1 MAALSVEPMSEAVT
15 QSEAILT
22 FWFGEIRDEP
32 AYFEE
37 YAPRWFVQN
46 ADFDREIVQRF
57 QADYELAAQDQLT
70 HWTETARGGVAL
82 ILVLDQFPRNM
93 FRNDPRAFAT
103 DPLAQ
108 QIAEQMIDAGLDRQ
122 LRLVERYFVYVP
134 FMHSEDRAHQQ
145 RSVLLFQQLAEERA
159 YFDTSYAVRHQEVID
174 RFGRFPHRNTVLGR
188 ASTPA
193 ELAFLKQFGS
203 SF

>member
-1 MAALSVEPMSEAVT
+1 MSDIEEILS
-15 QSEAILT
+15 
-22 FWFGEIRDEP
+22 FWFSTIRDEP
-32 AYFEE
+32 SYFEE

-46 ADFDREIVQRF
+46 ADFDREIVRRF
-57 QADYELAAQDQLT
+57 QAYYELAAQGQLT

-108 QIAEQMIDAGLDRQ
+108 QIAEQMIDAGFDRQ
-122 LRLVERYFVYVP
+122 LRLIERYFVYVP
-134 FMHSEDRAHQQ
+134 FMHSEDRTHQQ
-145 RSVLLFQQLAEERA
+145 RSVMLFQQLAEERA
-159 YFDTSYAVRHQEVID
+159 YFDTSYAVRHQEVIE
-174 RFGRFPHRNTVLGR
+174 RFGRFPHRNSVLGR
-188 ASTPA
+188 VSTSA
-193 ELAFLKQFGS
+193 ELEFLKQPGS

>member
-1 MAALSVEPMSEAVT
+1 MADIEE
-15 QSEAILT
+15 ILT
-22 FWFGEIRDEP
+22 FWFDEIRDEP

-46 ADFDREIVQRF
+46 ADFDQQIVQRF
-57 QADYELAAQDQLT
+57 QTDYELAAQGQLT
-70 HWTETARGGVAL
+70 HWTETARGGLAL

-108 QIAEQMIDAGLDRQ
+108 QIAEQMIATGFDQQ
-122 LRLVERYFVYVP
+122 LRLAERYFVYVP
-134 FMHSEDRAHQQ
+134 FMHSENRAHQQ
-145 RSVLLFQQLAEERA
+145 RSVMLFQQLAEERA
-159 YFDTSYAVRHQEVID
+159 YFDTSYAVRHREVID
-174 RFGRFPHRNTVLGR
+174 RFGRFPHRNAILGR
-188 ASTPA
+188 VSTPE
-193 ELAFLKQFGS
+193 ELEFLKQFGS

>member
-1 MAALSVEPMSEAVT
+1 MSDIEEILS
-15 QSEAILT
+15 
-22 FWFGEIRDEP
+22 FWFSTIRDEP
-32 AYFEE
+32 SYFEE

-46 ADFDREIVQRF
+46 ADFDREIVRRF
-57 QADYELAAQDQLT
+57 QAYYELAAQGQLT

-108 QIAEQMIDAGLDRQ
+108 QIAEQMIDAGFDQQ
-122 LRLVERYFVYVP
+122 LRLIERYFVYVP
-134 FMHSEDRAHQQ
+134 FMHSEDRTHQQ
-145 RSVLLFQQLAEERA
+145 RSVILFQQLAEERA
-159 YFDTSYAVRHQEVID
+159 YFESSYAVRHQQVIE

-188 ASTPA
+188 DSTPA
-193 ELAFLKQFGS
+193 ELEFLKQFGS

>member
-1 MAALSVEPMSEAVT
+1 MSDIEEILS
-15 QSEAILT
+15 
-22 FWFGEIRDEP
+22 FWFSTIRDEP
-32 AYFEE
+32 SYFEE

-46 ADFDREIVQRF
+46 ADFDREIVRRF
-57 QADYELAAQDQLT
+57 QAYYELAAQGQLT

-108 QIAEQMIDAGLDRQ
+108 QIAEQMIAAGFDRQ
-122 LRLVERYFVYVP
+122 LRLAERYFVYVP
-134 FMHSEDRAHQQ
+134 FMHSEKRAHQQ
-145 RSVLLFQQLAEERA
+145 RSMLLFQQLAAQRA
-159 YFDTSYAVRHQEVID
+159 YFDTSYAVRHQQVIE
-174 RFGRFPHRNTVLGR
+174 RFGRFPHRNSVLGR
-188 ASTPA
+188 VSTSA
-193 ELAFLKQFGS
+193 ELEFLKQPGS

>member
-1 MAALSVEPMSEAVT
+1 MADIEE
-15 QSEAILT
+15 ILT
-22 FWFGEIRDEP
+22 FWFGEVRDEP
-32 AYFEE
+32 SYFEE

-46 ADFDREIVQRF
+46 TDFDRQIVQRF
-57 QADYELAAQDQLT
+57 QADYELAAQGQLT

-103 DPLAQ
+103 DPLAR
-108 QIAEQMIDAGLDRQ
+108 QIAEQMIAAELDQQ
-122 LRLVERYFVYVP
+122 LCLVERYFVYVP
-134 FMHSEDRAHQQ
+134 FMHSENRAHQQ
-145 RSVLLFQQLAEERA
+145 RSVMLFQKLAEERA

-174 RFGRFPHRNTVLGR
+174 RFGRFPHRNSVLGR
-188 ASTPA
+188 ASTSE
-193 ELAFLKQFGS
+193 ELEFLKQFGS

>member
-1 MAALSVEPMSEAVT
+1 MSDIEEILS
-15 QSEAILT
+15 
-22 FWFGEIRDEP
+22 FWFGAIRDEQS
-32 AYFEE
+32 YFAECSK
-37 YAPRWFVQN
+37 RWFAQN
-46 ADFDREIVQRF
+46 ADFDREIARRF
-57 QADYELAAQDQLT
+57 QADYERAAEGQLAD
-70 HWTETARGGVAL
+70 WTETAQGGAAL

-108 QIAEQMIDAGLDRQ
+108 QIAEQMIAAGLDRQ

-134 FMHSEDRAHQQ
+134 FMHSEQRAHQR
-145 RSVLLFQQLAEERA
+145 RSVMLFQQLAAQRA
-159 YFDTSYAVRHQEVID
+159 YFDTSYALRHQQVIA
-174 RFGRFPHRNTVLGR
+174 RFGRFPHRNRVLGR

-193 ELAFLKQFGS
+193 ELAFLKQPGS

>member
-1 MAALSVEPMSEAVT
+1 MPDIEE
-15 QSEAILT
+15 ILT
-22 FWFGEIRDEP
+22 FWFDEVRDEP
-32 AYFEE
+32 SYFEE

-46 ADFDREIVQRF
+46 ADFDREIVRRF
-57 QADYELAAQDQLT
+57 LADYELAAQGQLT

-103 DPLAQ
+103 DPLAR
-108 QIAEQMIDAGLDRQ
+108 QIAEQMIDAGFDQQ
-122 LRLVERYFVYVP
+122 LRLIERYFVYVP
-134 FMHSEDRAHQQ
+134 FMHSEDRTHQQ
-145 RSVLLFQQLAEERA
+145 RSVMLFQQLAEERA
-159 YFDTSYAVRHQEVID
+159 YFDTSYAVRHQEVIE

-188 ASTPA
+188 VSTPA
-193 ELAFLKQFGS
+193 ELEFLKQFGS

>member
-1 MAALSVEPMSEAVT
+1 MSEAVN

-32 AYFEE
+32 AYFKE
-37 YAPRWFVQN
+37 YAPRWFFQN
-46 ADFDREIVQRF
+46 ADFDRQIVRRF
-57 QADYELAAQDQLT
+57 RADYELAAQGQLT
-70 HWTETARGGVAL
+70 HWTETARGGLAL

-93 FRNDPRAFAT
+93 FRHDPRAFAT
-103 DPLAQ
+103 DPLAR
-108 QIAEQMIDAGLDRQ
+108 QIAEQMIAAGLDRQ

-134 FMHSEDRAHQQ
+134 FMHSENRAHQQ
-145 RSVLLFQQLAEERA
+145 RSVMLFQQLAEERA
-159 YFDTSYAVRHQEVID
+159 YFDTSYAVRHQEVIE

-188 ASTPA
+188 VSTPV
-193 ELAFLKQFGS
+193 ELAFLKQPGS

>member
-1 MAALSVEPMSEAVT
+1 MADIEE
-15 QSEAILT
+15 ILT
-22 FWFGEIRDEP
+22 FWFGEVRDEP
-32 AYFEE
+32 SYFEE

-57 QADYELAAQDQLT
+57 QADYELAAQGQLT

-103 DPLAQ
+103 DPLAR

-145 RSVLLFQQLAEERA
+145 RSVMLFQQLAEVRA

-193 ELAFLKQFGS
+193 ELEFLKQFGS

>member
-1 MAALSVEPMSEAVT
+1 MSDIE
-15 QSEAILT
+15 EILT
-22 FWFGEIRDEP
+22 FWFSTIRDEP
-32 AYFEE
+32 SYFEE

-46 ADFDREIVQRF
+46 ADFDREIVRRF
-57 QADYELAAQDQLT
+57 QADYELAAQGQLT
-70 HWTETARGGVAL
+70 HWTQTARGGVAL

-103 DPLAQ
+103 DPLAR
-108 QIAEQMIDAGLDRQ
+108 QIAEQMIAAGLERQ

-145 RSVLLFQQLAEERA
+145 RSVMLFQQMAEERA

-193 ELAFLKQFGS
+193 ELEFLKQFGS

>member
-1 MAALSVEPMSEAVT
+1 MADVEE
-15 QSEAILT
+15 ILT

-37 YAPRWFVQN
+37 YAQRWFVRS

-57 QADYELAAQDQLT
+57 QADYELAAQGQLT
-70 HWTETARGGVAL
+70 HWTQTARGGLAL

-108 QIAEQMIDAGLDRQ
+108 QIAEQMIDAGFDRQ

-134 FMHSEDRAHQQ
+134 FMHSENRAHQQ
-145 RSVLLFQQLAEERA
+145 RSVLLFQQLVEERA
-159 YFDTSYAVRHQEVID
+159 YFDTPYVVKHQEVIE

-193 ELAFLKQFGS
+193 ELEFLKQFGS

>member
-1 MAALSVEPMSEAVT
+1 MSEAVT
-15 QSEAILT
+15 QSEAVLT

-46 ADFDREIVQRF
+46 ADFDRRIVRSF
-57 QADYELAAQDQLT
+57 RADYELAAQGQLT
-70 HWTETARGGVAL
+70 HWTETARGGLAL

-103 DPLAQ
+103 DPLARQ
-108 QIAEQMIDAGLDRQ
+108 VAEQMIAAGFDRQ
-122 LRLVERYFVYVP
+122 LRLAERYFVYVP
-134 FMHSEDRAHQQ
+134 FMHSEDRKHQQ
-145 RSVLLFQQLAEERA
+145 RSVMLFQQLAEERA

-188 ASTPA
+188 VSTPE
-193 ELAFLKQFGS
+193 ELAFLKQPGS

>member
-1 MAALSVEPMSEAVT
+1 MADIEE
-15 QSEAILT
+15 ILT
-22 FWFGEIRDEP
+22 FWFDEIRDEP

-46 ADFDREIVQRF
+46 ADFDRQIVQRF
-57 QADYELAAQDQLT
+57 QADYELAAQGQLT
-70 HWTETARGGVAL
+70 HWTETARGGLAL

-103 DPLAQ
+103 DPLAR
-108 QIAEQMIDAGLDRQ
+108 QIAEQMIDAGFDRQ
-122 LRLVERYFVYVP
+122 LRLIERYFVYVP
-134 FMHSEDRAHQQ
+134 FMHSEDRTHQQ
-145 RSVLLFQQLAEERA
+145 RSVMLFQQLAEERA

-193 ELAFLKQFGS
+193 ELEFLKQFGS

>member
-1 MAALSVEPMSEAVT
+1 MADIEE
-15 QSEAILT
+15 ILT
-22 FWFGEIRDEP
+22 FWFDEIRDEP

-57 QADYELAAQDQLT
+57 RADYELAAQGQLT
-70 HWTETARGGVAL
+70 HWTQTARGGLAL

-108 QIAEQMIDAGLDRQ
+108 QLAEQMIATEFDRQ

-145 RSVLLFQQLAEERA
+145 RSVLLFQQLVEERA
-159 YFDTSYAVRHQEVID
+159 YFDTPYVVKHQEVID

>member
-1 MAALSVEPMSEAVT
+1 MADIEE
-15 QSEAILT
+15 ILT

-32 AYFEE
+32 SYFEE
-37 YAPRWFVQN
+37 YGPRWFVQN
-46 ADFDREIVQRF
+46 TDFDREIVRRF
-57 QADYELAAQDQLT
+57 QAAYELAAQGQLT

-103 DPLAQ
+103 DLLAQ
-108 QIAEQMIDAGLDRQ
+108 QIAEQMIAAGLERQ
-122 LRLVERYFVYVP
+122 LRLIERYFVYVP

-145 RSVLLFQQLAEERA
+145 RSVMLFQQLAEERA
-159 YFDTSYAVRHQEVID
+159 YFDTSYAVRHREVID

-193 ELAFLKQFGS
+193 ELAFLKQSGS

>member
-1 MAALSVEPMSEAVT
+1 MADIEE
-15 QSEAILT
+15 ILT
-22 FWFGEIRDEP
+22 FWFDEIRDEP
-32 AYFEE
+32 SYFEE

-46 ADFDREIVQRF
+46 ADFDRQIVQRF
-57 QADYELAAQDQLT
+57 QADYELAAQGQLT
-70 HWTETARGGVAL
+70 HWTETARGGLAL

-145 RSVLLFQQLAEERA
+145 RSAMLFQQLAEERA

-193 ELAFLKQFGS
+193 ELEFLKQFGS

>member
-1 MAALSVEPMSEAVT
+1 MADIEE
-15 QSEAILT
+15 ILT

-32 AYFEE
+32 SYFEE
-37 YAPRWFVQN
+37 YGPRWFVQN
-46 ADFDREIVQRF
+46 ADFDREIVRRF
-57 QADYELAAQDQLT
+57 QADYELAAHGQLT

-103 DPLAQ
+103 DLLAQ
-108 QIAEQMIDAGLDRQ
+108 QIAEQMIAAGLERQ
-122 LRLVERYFVYVP
+122 LRLIERYFVYVP

-145 RSVLLFQQLAEERA
+145 RSVMLFQQLAEERA
-159 YFDTSYAVRHQEVID
+159 YFDTSYAVRHREVID

-188 ASTPA
+188 TSTPA
-193 ELAFLKQFGS
+193 ELAFLKQSGS

>member
-1 MAALSVEPMSEAVT
+1 MSDIE
-15 QSEAILT
+15 EILT

-32 AYFEE
+32 SYFAER
-37 YAPRWFVQN
+37 AQRWFAQN
-46 ADFDREIVQRF
+46 ADFDRQIVQRF
-57 QADYELAAQDQLT
+57 QADYELAAQGQLAR
-70 HWTETARGGVAL
+70 WTETARGGLAL

-108 QIAEQMIDAGLDRQ
+108 QIAEQIIAAGFDRQ

-134 FMHSEDRAHQQ
+134 FMHSEKRAHQQ
-145 RSVLLFQQLAEERA
+145 RSVMLFQQLAAQRA
-159 YFDTSYAVRHQEVID
+159 YFDTSYAVRHQAVID

-188 ASTPA
+188 VSTPA
-193 ELAFLKQFGS
+193 ELAFLKQPGS

>member
-1 MAALSVEPMSEAVT
+1 MADIEE
-15 QSEAILT
+15 ILT
-22 FWFGEIRDEP
+22 FWFDEVRDEP

-46 ADFDREIVQRF
+46 ADFDREIVRRF
-57 QADYELAAQDQLT
+57 QADYELAAQGQLT

-108 QIAEQMIDAGLDRQ
+108 RIAEQMIDAGLDRQ

-145 RSVLLFQQLAEERA
+145 RSVRLFQQLAEERA

-174 RFGRFPHRNTVLGR
+174 RFGRFPHRNAVLGR
-188 ASTPA
+188 VSTPA
-193 ELAFLKQFGS
+193 ELEFLKQFGS

>member
-1 MAALSVEPMSEAVT
+1 MADIEE
-15 QSEAILT
+15 ILT

-37 YAPRWFVQN
+37 YASRWFVQN
-46 ADFDREIVQRF
+46 ADFDRQIVQRF
-57 QADYELAAQDQLT
+57 QADYGLAAQGQLT
-70 HWTETARGGVAL
+70 HWTETARGGLAL

-108 QIAEQMIDAGLDRQ
+108 QIAEQMIDAEFDRQ

-134 FMHSEDRAHQQ
+134 FMHSENRAHQQ
-145 RSVLLFQQLAEERA
+145 RSVQLFQQLVKERA
-159 YFDTSYAVRHQEVID
+159 YFDTPYVVRHQEVID

-193 ELAFLKQFGS
+193 ELEFLKQPDS

>member
-1 MAALSVEPMSEAVT
+1 MADIEE
-15 QSEAILT
+15 ILT
-22 FWFGEIRDEP
+22 FWFGEIRDET

-57 QADYELAAQDQLT
+57 RADYELAAQGQLT
-70 HWTETARGGVAL
+70 HWTQTARGGLAL

-108 QIAEQMIDAGLDRQ
+108 QIAEQMIDAEFDRQ

-134 FMHSEDRAHQQ
+134 FMHSENRAHQQ
-145 RSVLLFQQLAEERA
+145 RSVQLFQQLVKERA
-159 YFDTSYAVRHQEVID
+159 YFDTPYVVRHQEVID

-193 ELAFLKQFGS
+193 ELEFLKQPDS

>member
-1 MAALSVEPMSEAVT
+1 MSDIE
-15 QSEAILT
+15 EILT
-22 FWFGEIRDEP
+22 FWFDEIRDEP

-46 ADFDREIVQRF
+46 ADFDRQIVQRF
-57 QADYELAAQDQLT
+57 QADYELAAQGQLT
-70 HWTETARGGVAL
+70 HWTQTARGGLAL

-103 DPLAQ
+103 DPLAR
-108 QIAEQMIDAGLDRQ
+108 QIAEQMIAAGLDRQ

-134 FMHSEDRAHQQ
+134 FMHSEDRTHQQ
-145 RSVLLFQQLAEERA
+145 RSVMLFQQLAEERA
-159 YFDTSYAVRHQEVID
+159 YFDTSYAVRHQEVIE

-193 ELAFLKQFGS
+193 ELEFLKQFGS